1 MKEIPNV
8 TTMDDLVMKIGELYL
23 DVFNKGKVISQALIQ
38 VEELK
43 KERDANVSQFSEAEA
58 KLKTQEHQIKT
69 MTDYKA
75 KSKELDTE
83 KNGKIIQKN
92 LAIKDLTQQ
101 LDTTNDE
108 LQSLKESLKIEK
120 IKLRQAEVVPFK
132 RVPAKVK
139 KVAKKKTQAKA

>member
-83 KNGKIIQKN
+83 KNGQIVQKN

>member
-8 TTMDDLVMKIGELYL
+8 VTTDDLVMKIGELTL
-23 DVFNKGKVISQALIQ
+23 DVFNKAKVINQFWVQ
-38 VEELK
+38 VDDIT
-43 KERDANVSQFSEAEA
+43 KERDVNVSQLAEAEA
-58 KLKTQEHQIKT
+58 KLKTQEHQIQT

-75 KSKELDTE
+75 KMKELDTE